1 MKNIFTVISLCLISG
16 SCLPPGR
23 MLLNM
28 TIENKGEVVV
38 ETIFDVSDTSAE
50 SEMWDTAGECPFSV
64 IRERDELP
72 KPEQPEGARSMVEL
86 DGSVAISITWGGKL
100 QTEATLEGATIETC
114 SASCGGWHLTSE
126 TVIRAKE
133 ASGL

>member
-1 MKNIFTVISLCLISG
+1 MKNLFTVISLCLISG

-86 DGSVAISITWGGKL
+86 DGSVAISITWGG
-100 QTEATLEGATIETC
+100 
-114 SASCGGWHLTSE
+114 
-126 TVIRAKE
+126 E
-133 ASGL
+133 ASNRGHA

>member
-1 MKNIFTVISLCLISG
+1 
-16 SCLPPGR
+16 

-64 IRERDELP
+64 TRQQDELLRP
-72 KPEQPEGARSMVEL
+72 ARLGAERSMVEL

-114 SASCGGWHLTSE
+114 SAGCGGWHLTSE

>member
-16 SCLPPGR
+16 SCLHPGR

-38 ETIFDVSDTSAE
+38 ETIFDVRDASAK

-64 IRERDELP
+64 TRQQDELLRSARL
-72 KPEQPEGARSMVEL
+72 GAERSLVEL
-86 DGSVAISITWGGKL
+86 DDSVAISIIWGGKL
-100 QTEATLEGATIETC
+100 QTEATLEGATIEMC
-114 SASCGGWHLTSE
+114 SADCEGWHLTPQ
-126 TVIRAKE
+126 TVRRAKE
-133 ASGL
+133 AAGL